1 MEASKKA
8 VVYIMPQKIQ
18 KQRYKDMMKAA
29 LKHKFIVAEIF
40 KSNVT
45 HVVTEYETVAQ
56 VLKVLKIAALP
67 QHTNLLKVNWFIDSV
82 KARGPVQI
90 QDKHRIPQGDEQV
103 DHKDLP
109 ESASLPTPIPE
120 YACQRST
127 PLKHYNAKFC
137 EALELLQ
144 DYAEMREADDDY
156 MRALAWRR
164 ASCVL
169 KSLKFPLTSVAQ
181 LKGAKDIGKHVE
193 QVLQSILDHGTS
205 DEVEKVRNN
214 PWYQKMKILTKVFG
228 AGTKT
233 AQEWIDKGWSSV
245 AEVKENQT
253 KGDWRLRF
261 GLAFHEDLMEL
272 VTRLEADNFTK
283 FIKHQSEN
291 LLSGVSVEL
300 CGGFKRGKTKG
311 HDIDLLFT
319 HPSKGKESGFLLRL
333 LSVLE
338 SKNLILC
345 GKWNKSTYTE
355 EVMYSDSKRTR
366 NNQLDHFEKWIG
378 IIKFPKKWQR
388 EISEEELFGEEGENV
403 SLTSES
409 YDESEPAMKK
419 FKSEELSPRD
429 IAAQTRS
436 WIARRVDLIMVPY
449 DQYFYALV
457 GWTGSKQFNRDIRTY
472 AKRTHNYAMTSH
484 GLYDLKERKALPAK
498 SEKEIFDILG
508 VPYFPPEERNC

>member
-1 MEASKKA
+1 MGDSQKV

-29 LKHKFIVAEIF
+29 LRHHFIMAEEF
-40 KSNVT
+40 KDSVT
-45 HVVTEYETVAQ
+45 HIITEYETAAQ
-56 VLKVLKIAALP
+56 AMKVLKVTELP
-67 QHTNLLKVNWFIDSV
+67 QHTRLLKVSWFTDSI
-82 KARGPVQI
+82 KAREPVPV
-90 QDKHRIPQGDEQV
+90 QDKHVIAQGG
-103 DHKDLP
+103 
-109 ESASLPTPIPE
+109 
-120 YACQRST
+120 
-127 PLKHYNAKFC
+127 NA
-137 EALELLQ
+137 EAMELLQ
-144 DYAEMREADDDY
+144 DYAEMREGDDNY

-169 KSLKFPLTSVAQ
+169 KSLKFPLTSIDQ
-181 LKGAKDIGKHVE
+181 LKGAKDVGKHV
-193 QVLQSILDHGTS
+193 QKVLQSILDHGTS
-205 DEVEKVRNN
+205 DEVEKVRND
-214 PWYQKMKILTKVFG
+214 PWYKKMKIFTKVFG

-233 AQEWIDKGWSSV
+233 AQEWIEKGWTTV
-245 AEVKENQT
+245 DEVRQNYT

-261 GLAFHEDLMEL
+261 GLAFHEELMEL

-283 FIKHQSEN
+283 FIKHQCETI
-291 LLSGVSVEL
+291 LPGISVEL
-300 CGGFKRGKTKG
+300 CGGFKRGKTHG

-319 HPSKGKESGFLLRL
+319 HQSTGKEVGFLPRL

-345 GKWNKSTYTE
+345 GKWNRGTYTE
-355 EVMYSDSKRTR
+355 EAMYSDSKHTK

-378 IIKFPKKWQR
+378 IIKFPKKWR
-388 EISEEELFGEEGENV
+388 KSISEEEFFSDENV
-403 SLTSES
+403 SADLNS
-409 YDESEPAMKK
+409 YEDSEPAKK
-419 FKSEELSPRD
+419 KLKTNELSPED
-429 IAAQTRS
+429 IAAQSRS
-436 WIARRVDLIMVPY
+436 WIARRVDLIIAPY

-484 GLYDLKERKALPAK
+484 GLYDLTKRKSLPAK

>member
-1 MEASKKA
+1 MGDSQKV

-29 LKHKFIVAEIF
+29 LRHHFIMAEEF
-40 KSNVT
+40 KDSVT
-45 HVVTEYETVAQ
+45 HIITEYETAAQ
-56 VLKVLKIAALP
+56 AMKVLKLTELP
-67 QHTNLLKVNWFIDSV
+67 QHTRLLKVSWFTDSI
-82 KARGPVQI
+82 KAREPVPV
-90 QDKHRIPQGDEQV
+90 QDKHVMIAQGGDAVECNQ
-103 DHKDLP
+103 
-109 ESASLPTPIPE
+109 ASEPTVQSPVPE
-120 YACQRST
+120 YSCQRST
-127 PLKHYNAKFC
+127 PLKHHNSRFC
-137 EALELLQ
+137 EAMELLQ
-144 DYAEMREADDDY
+144 DYAEMREGDDNY

-169 KSLKFPLTSVAQ
+169 KSLKFPLTNIDQ
-181 LKGAKDIGKHVE
+181 LKGAKDVGKHV
-193 QVLQSILDHGTS
+193 QKVLQSILDHGTS
-205 DEVEKVRNN
+205 DEVEKVRND
-214 PWYQKMKILTKVFG
+214 PWYKKMKIFTKVFG

-233 AQEWIDKGWSSV
+233 AQEWIEKGWTTV
-245 AEVKENQT
+245 DEVRQNYT

-261 GLAFHEDLMEL
+261 GLAFHEELMEL

-283 FIKHQSEN
+283 FIKHQCETI
-291 LLSGVSVEL
+291 LPGISVEL
-300 CGGFKRGKTKG
+300 CGGFKRGKTHG

-319 HPSKGKESGFLLRL
+319 HQSTGKEVGFLPRL

-345 GKWNKSTYTE
+345 GKWNRGTYTE
-355 EVMYSDSKRTR
+355 EAMYSDSKRTK

-378 IIKFPKKWQR
+378 IIKFPKKWR
-388 EISEEELFGEEGENV
+388 KSISEEEFFSDENV
-403 SLTSES
+403 SADLNS
-409 YDESEPAMKK
+409 YEDSEPAKK
-419 FKSEELSPRD
+419 KLKTNELSPED
-429 IAAQTRS
+429 IAAQSRS
-436 WIARRVDLIMVPY
+436 WIARRVDLIIAPY

-484 GLYDLKERKALPAK
+484 GLYDLTKRKSLPAK

>member
-82 KARGPVQI
+82 KAGGPVQI
-90 QDKHRIPQGDEQV
+90 QDKHRIPQGDEQ
-103 DHKDLP
+103 
-109 ESASLPTPIPE
+109 
-120 YACQRST
+120 
-127 PLKHYNAKFC
+127 

-193 QVLQSILDHGTS
+193 QILQSILDHGTS

-214 PWYQKMKILTKVFG
+214 PWYQKMKIFTKVFG

-272 VTRLEADNFTK
+272 VTHLEADNFMK

-291 LLSGVSVEL
+291 LLPGVSVEL

-319 HPSKGKESGFLLRL
+319 HPSKGKESGFLPRL

-338 SKNLILC
+338 SRNLILC
-345 GKWNKSTYTE
+345 GKWNKSTYIE

-388 EISEEELFGEEGENV
+388 DISEEELFGDEGQNV
-403 SLTSES
+403 PLTSES
-409 YDESEPAMKK
+409 YDSSEPAMKK
-419 FKSEELSPRD
+419 FKSEELSPQD
-429 IAAQTRS
+429 IAAQTRN